1 MAFTKVDETRNRD
14 SVLRSLTETG
24 TVTGTGVHVP
34 PFRNWSFSL
43 KNFAE
48 ANMKKIMQMYISMSR
63 QTAMLE
69 RPPSIVYVAGVVK

>member
-14 SVLRSLTETG
+14 SLLRSLTETG

-43 KNFAE
+43 KELVRE
-48 ANMKKIMQMYISMSR
+48 AKKKDNND
-63 QTAMLE
+63 
-69 RPPSIVYVAGVVK
+69 V